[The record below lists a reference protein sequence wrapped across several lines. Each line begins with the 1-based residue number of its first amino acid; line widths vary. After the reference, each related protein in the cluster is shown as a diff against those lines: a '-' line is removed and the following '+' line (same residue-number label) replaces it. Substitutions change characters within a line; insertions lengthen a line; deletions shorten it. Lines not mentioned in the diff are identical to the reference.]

1 MKWLN
6 ALFLLA
12 VVAFPA
18 GANAQEVLP
27 IGNIPQINDPA
38 PSLWAYSGYEIL
50 NVRAG
55 VGNVTPI
62 MRSETYDAR
71 LVEILSRTQAP
82 PLRSGDIKSKVVGNH
97 HYITVRN
104 FLLLEV
110 MPEDAHADGS
120 SIGALTNKW
129 VNNARYVL
137 PKVSPASSRFGI

>member
-27 IGNIPQINDPA
+27 IGNIPQIDDPA
-38 PSLWAYSGYEIL
+38 PTVWAMSGYEIL
-50 NVRAG
+50 KVRAG
-55 VGNVTPI
+55 VGSQTPI
-62 MRSETYDAR
+62 MRSEVYDAR

-82 PLRSGDIKSKVVGNH
+82 PLRPGDIKSKVIGNH

-110 MPEDAHADGS
+110 MPDDARADGS
-120 SIGALTNKW
+120 SLSALTNKW
-129 VNNARYVL
+129 VNNALYVL
-137 PKVSPASSRFGI
+137 PKVCPAPSPYGI